1 MDFQTETTQLIT
13 NTINKME
20 ITRTFDIVSKMLAE
34 YPKADALAV
43 KRNGQWEKFSTADY
57 RKLVDNFSYG
67 LMALGIKKG
76 DKIFSVSNNRP
87 EWNIMDMGMS
97 QVGAVHVPVYPNNS
111 EEEYLHIL
119 SHSDARFVIVSSADF
134 YERIAP
140 LAKKTPGVE
149 KVFTIDQVKGVSNF
163 SEIIAL
169 GEKNTKADELEKIKA
184 SITADDLVSIIYTS
198 GTTGRSKGVMLSH
211 NNFLSNVRASFHLLP
226 VDHTGRFLSFL
237 PLCHVFERM
246 VNYLLQHQGVS
257 VYYAESVETIGDN
270 IRETNPDGFAAVPRV
285 IEKLYDKLMLKGK
298 ELPGLKKAIFFWAV
312 NIGLK
317 YELGGA
323 NGPLYAFKRKIAD
336 KLIYSKWRE
345 ALGGQV
351 KVIVSGG
358 AALQPRLAR
367 VFCCAGLKI
376 QEGYGL
382 TETSPVIAVNHSEH
396 PRLRFGTVGPVL
408 DNVEVKIA
416 EDGEILMKG
425 PSLMMG
431 YYKDPEKTAEVIDEE
446 GWFHTGDIGE
456 LQDLNILKITD
467 RKKEIFKLSTGKY
480 VAPQVIENK
489 FKESQFIEQLM
500 VVGANEKFTAAI
512 ISPSFHFL
520 NGWAFLHHVKYRDTK
535 ELIKHPKV
543 IARIQEEVD
552 KVNAKLNVHEQIKQF
567 ELTCTEWTPETGEL
581 SPTLKLKRNIV
592 KEKYRVLFDRIYG
605 YTDAEG
611 HLQVPKPNPETE

>member
-1 MDFQTETTQLIT
+1 
-13 NTINKME
+13 ME
-20 ITRTFDIVSKMLAE
+20 ILRTFDIVSKMLAE
-34 YPKADALAV
+34 FPKEDALAV
-43 KRNGQWEKFSTADY
+43 KRNGQWEKFSTAEY
-57 RKLVDNFSYG
+57 RKLVDDFSYG
-67 LMALGIKKG
+67 LLHMGIEKG
-76 DKIFSVSNNRP
+76 DKIFTISNNRP

-111 EEEYLHIL
+111 DEEYLHIL
-119 SHSDARFVIVSSADF
+119 NHSDARLVIVSSELF
-134 YERIAP
+134 YEKIKPIA
-140 LAKKTPGVE
+140 AKVSHVE
-149 KVFTIDQVKGVSNF
+149 KIFTIDQVAGAPNMKD
-163 SEIIAL
+163 ILAL
-169 GEKNTKADELEKIKA
+169 GAAHQDTEKLQAIKD
-184 SITADDLVSIIYTS
+184 SIKHEDLVSIIYTS

-211 NNFLSNVRASFHLLP
+211 KNFLSNVKASFHLLP
-226 VDHTGRFLSFL
+226 VDHRGLFLSFL

-257 VYYAESVETIGDN
+257 VYYAESIETVGDN
-270 IRETNPDGFAAVPRV
+270 IREVHPDGFAAVPRV
-285 IEKLYDKLMLKGK
+285 IEKLYDKLLLKGK

-317 YELGGA
+317 YELNGA
-323 NGPLYAFKRKIAD
+323 NGALYEFKRKIAD
-336 KLIYSKWRE
+336 KLIFSKWRE
-345 ALGGQV
+345 ALGGNT

-382 TETSPVIAVNHSEH
+382 TETSPVIAVNHAEF
-396 PRLRFGTVGPVL
+396 PNMRFGTVGPVL

-431 YYKDPEKTAEVIDEE
+431 YYKDPEKTAEVIDSD

-456 LQDLNILKITD
+456 LQDLKILKITD

-489 FKESQFIEQLM
+489 FKESQFIEQIM
-500 VVGANEKFTAAI
+500 VVGADEKFTAAI
-512 ISPSFHFL
+512 ICPSFHFL

-543 IARIQEEVD
+543 IERFQQEVD
-552 KVNAKLNVHEQIKQF
+552 RINEGLNPHEQIKQF

-581 SPTLKLKRNIV
+581 SPTLKLRRNIV
-592 KEKYRVLFDRIYG
+592 KTKYKILFDRIYG
-605 YTDAEG
+605 YTDADG
-611 HLQVPKPNPETE
+611 HLQTPLPNPNNE